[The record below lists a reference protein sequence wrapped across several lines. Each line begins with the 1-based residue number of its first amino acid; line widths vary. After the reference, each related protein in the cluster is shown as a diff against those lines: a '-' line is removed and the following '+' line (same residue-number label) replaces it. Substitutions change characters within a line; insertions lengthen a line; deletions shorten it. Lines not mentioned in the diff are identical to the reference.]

1 LGNRPNDQCRR
12 TSPTSGS
19 MAPPP
24 PTGNCTTNLAEH
36 DLHFL
41 TRLQTE
47 SFPNGLQDSYLKFW

>member
-1 LGNRPNDQCRR
+1 
-12 TSPTSGS
+12 
-19 MAPPP
+19 MASPP

-47 SFPNGLQDSYLKFW
+47 SFPNGVQDSYLKFW